1 MRKLYSNKFT
11 IFVFSAPTL
20 ILFTLFVIYPLFPQI
35 LISLQKHNG
44 IEALGFVGMS
54 NYKDVFKS
62 ADFWLSLKNTFK
74 LVFYNLFI
82 GLPIS
87 LILALMLDHMTE
99 GIRRFFKTASFMPAV
114 LSVTVIA
121 QMWVAVYQP
130 RWGVLNTILRGIGLD
145 SLAKPWLSDFAT
157 VVPAI
162 GFAFLWQYI
171 GLNMVLFYTGIKS
184 VPKSYYEAALI
195 DGATNFQTN
204 VRIVIPLLQDIIK
217 FVIIISVMGCM
228 RQFEHVRIMT
238 GGGPGS
244 ASRTV
249 IYELYYTAFSTSEFG
264 KGSAIA
270 VIFVIICLAINILI
284 NNTFAKEKIEF

>member
-1 MRKLYSNKFT
+1 MRKFYSNKHA
-11 IFVFSAPTL
+11 IFIFSAPTI
-20 ILFTLFVIYPLFPQI
+20 ILFTLFVVYPLFPQI

-44 IEALGFVGMS
+44 IQSLGFVGLQ
-54 NYKDVFKS
+54 NYKDVFNS
-62 ADFWLSLKNTFK
+62 QEFWQSLKNTFL

-87 LILALMLDHMTE
+87 LILALTLDHMTD
-99 GIRRFFKTASFMPAV
+99 GVRRFFKTTSFMPAV

-121 QMWVAVYQP
+121 QMWIAVYQP
-130 RWGVLNTILRGIGLD
+130 RWGALNALLRAIGLD
-145 SLAKPWLSDFAT
+145 RLAVPWLSNLNT

-184 VPKSYYEAALI
+184 IPKSYYEAALI

-204 VRIVIPLLQDIIK
+204 IKIVIPLLQDIIK
-217 FVIIISVMGCM
+217 FLLIISVMGCM

-238 GGGPGS
+238 SGGPGS
-244 ASRTV
+244 ASRT
-249 IYELYYTAFSTSEFG
+249 
-264 KGSAIA
+264 
-270 VIFVIICLAINILI
+270 IILLRRFFYFRIWQGLCNGHSVCHNLSCY
-284 NNTFAKEKIEF
+284 